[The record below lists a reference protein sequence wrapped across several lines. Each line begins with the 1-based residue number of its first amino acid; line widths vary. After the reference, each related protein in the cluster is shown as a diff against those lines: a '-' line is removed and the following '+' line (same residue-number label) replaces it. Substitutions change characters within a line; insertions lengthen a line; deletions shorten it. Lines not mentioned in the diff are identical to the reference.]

1 MDRIE
6 IKGYKSFK
14 DLALDLLP
22 INILIGSNG
31 SGKSNFLSFFEFLNR
46 LYEQKLTEYVALN
59 GGIDT
64 FRAARL
70 RMLFAPRLA
79 LKTFSIRLN

>member
-22 INILIGSNG
+22 INILIGSNADREKAT
-31 SGKSNFLSFFEFLNR
+31 SCLSLNSSTACTNR
-46 LYEQKLTEYVALN
+46 
-59 GGIDT
+59 
-64 FRAARL
+64 
-70 RMLFAPRLA
+70 
-79 LKTFSIRLN
+79 S

>member
-22 INILIGSNG
+22 INIKATSC
-31 SGKSNFLSFFEFLNR
+31 LSLNSSTACTNR
-46 LYEQKLTEYVALN
+46 
-59 GGIDT
+59 
-64 FRAARL
+64 
-70 RMLFAPRLA
+70 
-79 LKTFSIRLN
+79 S

>member
-31 SGKSNFLSFFEFLNR
+31 KKQLLVFL
-46 LYEQKLTEYVALN
+46 
-59 GGIDT
+59 
-64 FRAARL
+64 
-70 RMLFAPRLA
+70 
-79 LKTFSIRLN
+79 

>member
-31 SGKSNFLSFFEFLNR
+31 SVRTDREKATSCPSSNS
-46 LYEQKLTEYVALN
+46 LTVCTSRSSRNMWL
-59 GGIDT
+59 
-64 FRAARL
+64 
-70 RMLFAPRLA
+70 
-79 LKTFSIRLN
+79 